1 MAKFSYPL
9 LPLLGKPLA
18 AVLLSSS
25 LLLPITATAA
35 DPGTYRPG
43 TAYNSITAGSADVCE
58 SQCSGDAQCRS
69 WNYITISR
77 QVQTREG
84 VCEFNDT
91 LSSPVPSS
99 VSISGENATRRS
111 STKLVAGRT
120 NTVRVGAPSM
130 TQNMTQAKAVVS
142 RPSPTRRVV
151 REAVPQRI
159 RPRTSAYQ
167 APRQQAPLQ
176 QAPLQQAMQAQ
187 RPTMQQPRF
196 RHNLDEPSAPNRSTP
211 RSSPPRS
218 AVRPQA
224 PQYAAPRGNN
234 SYNQADPRLKQ
245 RLQQA
250 ARGQAAPSRP
260 SQSAALSAPPGVP
273 PMAANSK
280 YAQQMPPASARP
292 SPAQPSGPSLA
303 GRASPQTRAAQRPQ
317 QAPRPQRRVN
327 IPSELSPRPLGTEPS
342 LFGSLYDDVK
352 IPRPLDPAIAADEG
366 APIPTV
372 LSVPVGPVETTQLPP
387 LY

>member
-1 MAKFSYPL
+1 MRNLSYRL
-9 LPLLGKPLA
+9 FA
-18 AVLLSSS
+18 ATLLSSS
-25 LLLPITATAA
+25 LLMPITATAA

-43 TAYNSITAGSADVCE
+43 TAYNSITAGNADICE

-69 WNYITISR
+69 WNYIKISR
-77 QVQTREG
+77 QAQTIQGQEG

-99 VSISGENATRRS
+99 VSISGENATRRG

-130 TQNMTQAKAVVS
+130 TQAKPTIS
-142 RPSPTRRVV
+142 RPSSTRRVV
-151 REAVPQRI
+151 REAVQERI
-159 RPRTSAYQ
+159 RPRTTAYQ
-167 APRQQAPLQ
+167 APRQQVPHQ
-176 QAPLQQAMQAQ
+176 QVQRQQAMQHK
-187 RPTMQQPRF
+187 MQQPRF
-196 RHNLDEPSAPNRSTP
+196 RHNLDEPSAPRTAPNRT
-211 RSSPPRS
+211 
-218 AVRPQA
+218 AMRPQA
-224 PQYAAPRGNN
+224 PQYAAPRGSNP
-234 SYNQADPRLKQ
+234 YNEADPRLKQ

-250 ARGQAAPSRP
+250 SRGQATPSRP
-260 SQSAALSAPPGVP
+260 SQNGGISPLSAPPGVP

-280 YAQQMPPASARP
+280 YAQQLPSASARP
-292 SPAQPSGPSLA
+292 PARPSGPSLA
-303 GRASPQTRAAQRPQ
+303 GRPSRQALAPQARTAQRPP
-317 QAPRPQRRVN
+317 QAARPQARRVN
-327 IPSELSPRPLGTEPS
+327 IPSELSPRPMGTEPS

-372 LSVPVGPVETTQLPP
+372 LSVPVGPVEITALPP